1 MRLIDTNVLIY
12 AIGRDH
18 PLKQVAGRILSDI
31 VDGHLAANLDAEALQ
46 EILHVYSSRRERQK
60 GFTAIEQLLTVFPNP
75 IAIGREEVESA
86 RDLMAE
92 FPLDPQ
98 LAKMLIESPKYK
110 CSNEILSITA
120 LLSGKSVTF
129 RLTIAGQTYL

>member
-75 IAIGREEVESA
+75 IAIGRDEVESA
-86 RDLMAE
+86 RDLMAK
-92 FPLDPQ
+92 FPFLAARDAVHAAVVRVHQLDG
-98 LAKMLIESPKYK
+98 IV
-110 CSNEILSITA
+110 TA
-120 LLSGKSVTF
+120 DKVFDRVRGIRRFAL
-129 RLTIAGQTYL
+129 R